1 MLFRSITKTA
11 SALLALT
18 ALMPAHAQDLSVEAF
33 ERAVVA
39 VCNRS
44 IPCVVRVKAVLPE
57 ETGGVEAD
65 PRAMRLRAGSGFFV
79 DPKGEILTAA
89 SVVAGANK
97 VFIEWQNQR
106 FEAKVVGADRDRS
119 NLALL
124 QVAGLPSHVRFP
136 ALPLDEKVSPEAGSL
151 VIMLGFAG
159 DLPAS
164 PSVGFVGSMAMYRN
178 TPLMMTRVNT
188 NPGESGAPFL
198 NAHGQVAGVLFGSSS
213 QLPSMAFA
221 LPTRAAKRVAAD
233 LREFGE
239 ARYGSL
245 GLTVRQVQVLA
256 ATNAPPQPA
265 IQIVQVQGGG
275 GTGKNGAQAGDLL
288 LSINQKPVR
297 VLTDLAEAMFYLR
310 VGEQSQI
317 QVLRSN
323 QLQQVNMSVMSRPA
337 PPPASA
343 PVSQTDPSAP
353 PSPVIAVPASF
364 PQR

>member
-1 MLFRSITKTA
+1 MLLRSII
-11 SALLALT
+11 SPVCALLMLPALT
-18 ALMPAHAQDLSVEAF
+18 PAGAQDLSVETF

-44 IPCVVRVKAVLPE
+44 IGSVVRVKAIAPD
-57 ETGGVEAD
+57 ETGGVESES
-65 PRAMRLRAGSGFFV
+65 RALRLRAGSGFFV

-89 SVVAGANK
+89 SVVTGAQK
-97 VFIEWQNQR
+97 IFIEWQNQR
-106 FEAKVVGADRDRS
+106 FEARLVGIDRERS

-124 QVAGLPSHVRFP
+124 QVTGLPPQVRFP
-136 ALPLDEKVSPEAGSL
+136 ALPLDDKVSVDPGSL

-198 NAHGQVAGVLFGSSS
+198 NARGQVAGVLFGASS

-221 LPTRAAKRVAAD
+221 LPTRAALRVTAD
-233 LREFGE
+233 LRQFGE

-245 GLTVRQVQVLA
+245 GLNVRQVQLVN

-265 IQIVQVQGGG
+265 IQIEQVVP
-275 GTGKNGAQAGDLL
+275 GTVAEQAGVRSGDLL
-288 LSINQKPVR
+288 LSINQKPMR
-297 VLTDLAEAMFYLR
+297 VLPDLAEAMFYLR
-310 VGEQSQI
+310 IGEQTQI

-323 QLQQVNMSVMSRPA
+323 QISQILMSVMPRPA
-337 PPPASA
+337 PPAASTTQA
-343 PVSQTDPSAP
+343 DPSAP
-353 PSPVIAVPASF
+353 AAPVVVVPASF
-364 PQR
+364 RKP

>member
-1 MLFRSITKTA
+1 MLS
-11 SALLALT
+11 
-18 ALMPAHAQDLSVEAF
+18 ALMPVCAQDLSVETF

-44 IPCVVRVKAVLPE
+44 IPGVVRVKAILPE
-57 ETGGVEAD
+57 ESGGVDE

-79 DPKGEILTAA
+79 DPKGEVLTAA
-89 SVVAGANK
+89 SVVAGASK

-119 NLALL
+119 NMALL
-124 QVAGLPSHVRFP
+124 QVVGLPPQVRFP
-136 ALPLDEKVSPEAGSL
+136 ALPLDENVSAAAGSL

-164 PSVGFVGSMAMYRN
+164 PSVGFVGSLAMYRN
-178 TPLMMTRVNT
+178 TPLMMTRINT
-188 NPGESGAPFL
+188 NPGESGAPLL
-198 NAHGQVAGVLFGSSS
+198 NARGQVAGVLFGSSS

-221 LPTRAAKRVAAD
+221 LPARAAKRVAAD

-245 GLTVRQVQVLA
+245 GLTVRQVQVLTG
-256 ATNAPPQPA
+256 TNAPPQPA
-265 IQIVQVQGGG
+265 VQIMQVVP
-275 GTGKNGAQAGDLL
+275 GTPAEQTGAHVGDLL
-288 LSINQKPVR
+288 LSINQRPIR
-297 VLTDLAEAMFYLR
+297 ALTDLAEAMFYLR
-310 VGEQSQI
+310 VGEQTQI

-323 QLQQVNMSVMSRPA
+323 QLQQVSMSVMPRPA
-337 PPPASA
+337 PPAPTPA
-343 PVSQTDPSAP
+343 SQTDPSATP
-353 PSPVIAVPASF
+353 APVVLAPASF

>member
-11 SALLALT
+11 SALLLVSAVT
-18 ALMPAHAQDLSVEAF
+18 PAPAQDLSVETF

-39 VCNRS
+39 VCNHS
-44 IPCVVRVKAVLPE
+44 ILSVVRVKAILSE
-57 ETGGVEAD
+57 EAGGVEAD
-65 PRAMRLRAGSGFFV
+65 PRALRLRAGSGFFV

-89 SVVAGANK
+89 SVVAGANRI
-97 VFIEWQNQR
+97 FIEWQNQR
-106 FEAKVVGADRDRS
+106 FEAKLIGADRDRS
-119 NLALL
+119 NMALL
-124 QVAGLPSHVRFP
+124 QVTGLPPQVRFP
-136 ALPLDEKVSPEAGSL
+136 ALPLDEKVSADPGSL

-164 PSVGFVGSMAMYRN
+164 PSVGFVGSTAMYRN
-178 TPLMMTRVNT
+178 TPLIMTRVNT

-198 NAHGQVAGVLFGSSS
+198 NARGQVAGVLFGASS

-239 ARYGSL
+239 ARYGSI
-245 GLTVRQVQVLA
+245 GLNVRQVQVLTS
-256 ATNAPPQPA
+256 TNAPPQPA
-265 IQIVQVQGGG
+265 IQILQVQP
-275 GTGKNGAQAGDLL
+275 GTVAEQAGARAGDLL
-288 LSINQKPVR
+288 LAINQKPIR

-310 VGEQSQI
+310 VGEQTQI

-323 QLQQVNMSVMSRPA
+323 QLQQVSMNVMPRPA
-337 PPPASA
+337 PPNPAPA
-343 PVSQTDPSAP
+343 SQTDPSAP
-353 PSPVIAVPASF
+353 SAPVIAVPASF